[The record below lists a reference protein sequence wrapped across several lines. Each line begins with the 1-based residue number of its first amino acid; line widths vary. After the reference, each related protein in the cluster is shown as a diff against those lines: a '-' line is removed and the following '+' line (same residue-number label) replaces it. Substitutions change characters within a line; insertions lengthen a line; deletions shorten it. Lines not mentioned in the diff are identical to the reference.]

1 MELAF
6 NPISAPSEATTH
18 SFKALTDVTI
28 MIKPRPLEWGY
39 PITWGSM
46 AMVYK
51 HQHYWIIQ

>member
-28 MIKPRPLEWGY
+28 MIKSRPLEWGY
-39 PITWGSM
+39 PITWGL
-46 AMVYK
+46 
-51 HQHYWIIQ
+51 